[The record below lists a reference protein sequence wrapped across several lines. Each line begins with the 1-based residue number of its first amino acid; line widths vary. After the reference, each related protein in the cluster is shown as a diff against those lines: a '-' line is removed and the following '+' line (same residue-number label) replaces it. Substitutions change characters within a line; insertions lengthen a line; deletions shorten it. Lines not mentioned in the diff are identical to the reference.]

1 MKAVGVIG
9 PDFVP
14 RLFDIDEP
22 TALSD
27 GVVVEVLG
35 SSVNEFDRAAA
46 RGQFIGAVK
55 PQDPVLLGRDFVG
68 KVVTVGDDVRYID
81 VGMYVAGAVAPKA
94 AWQPGTFTDKVAVPA
109 QSLAPVPDGVD
120 LAYVAGVGLSG
131 VTALDAVGTLG
142 IIGLETVMIHGPV
155 SGVGGFALQLAKAR
169 GALVTALTNPEQ
181 EELEWTLGAD
191 GVIPEDADPAQS
203 VQKVRDLFG
212 GGVDSVIHVAGHFSV
227 TANVLR
233 AGGKYTT
240 TVAGATTPVMG
251 CGSVFVPT
259 VVAPNGH
266 KLADLLFKV
275 AALRLRSHVSATVS
289 FDQVGAA
296 LSPHNNGA
304 GRVVVLR

>member
-1 MKAVGVIG
+1 MKAMGVIR

-14 RLFDIDEP
+14 RLFDVDEP

-46 RGQFIGAVK
+46 RGQFIDPMK
-55 PQDPVLLGRDFVG
+55 QQDPVLLGRDFVG

-94 AWQPGTFTDKVAVPA
+94 AGQPGTFTDKVAVPA

-120 LAYVAGVGLSG
+120 LAHIAGVGLAG
-131 VTALDAVGTLG
+131 VTALDAVGTLS

-169 GALVTALTNPEQ
+169 GAHVTALTKPEQ
-181 EELEWTLGAD
+181 EELAWALGAD
-191 GVIPEDADPAQS
+191 VVIREDADPAQS
-203 VQKVRDLFG
+203 VQKVRDLLG
-212 GGVDSVIHVAGHFSV
+212 GGVDSAIHVAGDLSV
-227 TANVLR
+227 TANGVR

-240 TVAGATTPVMG
+240 TVVGATTPVMG
-251 CGSVFVPT
+251 CGSEFVPT

-275 AALRLRSHVSATVS
+275 AALRLRSHVSATVT